1 MGNGFQVTRGQEGL
15 DSHLGFDVGIYPNA
29 KERVQSINYFTTEGI
44 MRNILYF
51 MAFLG
56 LFSCSQN
63 RFAMQKV
70 HLEENSVLR
79 PGMKID
85 ANLPFGKISIKYV
98 GENKRRVTSEL
109 FDKIVPLDFPGD
121 ENWKINGN
129 IVSMQYSESVDRY
142 TYEDILYISKYGAS
156 KKNYEIWKEVFP
168 HQKLYY
174 TSNGIAISYDYEQI
188 PSKKMVFR
196 ATVIISQFLIDG
208 KIPSNLL
215 GHSDDLIKITYDNP
229 YP

>member
-1 MGNGFQVTRGQEGL
+1 
-15 DSHLGFDVGIYPNA
+15 
-29 KERVQSINYFTTEGI
+29 

-85 ANLPFGKISIKYV
+85 ADLPFGKISITYV
-98 GENKRRVTSEL
+98 ENNKRRIKSDL
-109 FDKIVPLDFPGD
+109 FDKIVPINFPGN

-129 IVSMQYSESVDRY
+129 IISAQYHEFIDDY
-142 TYEDILYISKYGAS
+142 TYEDILYISKHGAS
-156 KKNYEIWKEVFP
+156 KEHYKRLKGVKNFSKKF
-168 HQKLYY
+168 Y
-174 TSNGIAISYDYEQI
+174 TSNGISVIYKYEQR
-188 PSKKMVFR
+188 PSKKNYFR
-196 ATVIISQFLIDG
+196 ASVSVSQYIVDG

>member
-1 MGNGFQVTRGQEGL
+1 MWEFT
-15 DSHLGFDVGIYPNA
+15 P
-29 KERVQSINYFTTEGI
+29 VQRKDFNLFTTERI
-44 MRNILYF
+44 MKNILYF
-51 MAFLG
+51 MVFFG

-85 ANLPFGKISIKYV
+85 ADLPFGKISIKYV

-142 TYEDILYISKYGAS
+142 TYEDILYISEYGAS
-156 KKNYEIWKEVFP
+156 KKNYEEWRGIFNISK
-168 HQKLYY
+168 KYY
-174 TSNGIAISYDYEQI
+174 TSNGILVLYSYQQK
-188 PSKKMVFR
+188 PSSKMIFR
-196 ATVIISQFLIDG
+196 AYVGIAQFLIDG
-208 KIPSNLL
+208 KIPSNLP
-215 GHSDDLIKITYDNP
+215 GHSDDLIKVTYDNP

>member
-1 MGNGFQVTRGQEGL
+1 
-15 DSHLGFDVGIYPNA
+15 
-29 KERVQSINYFTTEGI
+29 

-85 ANLPFGKISIKYV
+85 ADLPFGKISIKYA

-109 FDKIVPLDFPGD
+109 FNKIIPLDFPR
-121 ENWKINGN
+121 N
-129 IVSMQYSESVDRY
+129 
-142 TYEDILYISKYGAS
+142 
-156 KKNYEIWKEVFP
+156 KN
-168 HQKLYY
+168 
-174 TSNGIAISYDYEQI
+174 
-188 PSKKMVFR
+188 
-196 ATVIISQFLIDG
+196 
-208 KIPSNLL
+208 
-215 GHSDDLIKITYDNP
+215 
-229 YP
+229 

>member
-15 DSHLGFDVGIYPNA
+15 DSHLGFDVGIYPGT
-29 KERVQSINYFTTEGI
+29 KERFQSVNYFNTEGI

-85 ANLPFGKISIKYV
+85 ADLPFGKISIKYA

-129 IVSMQYSESVDRY
+129 IVSMQY
-142 TYEDILYISKYGAS
+142 YERIVSYNNEDMLYIYNHGTSKEMYFLMKDIFPMS
-156 KKNYEIWKEVFP
+156 KA
-168 HQKLYY
+168 YY
-174 TSNGIAISYDYEQI
+174 TSNGIRIQYKYEQN
-188 PSKKMVFR
+188 PSKKMIFR
-196 ATVIISQFLIDG
+196 ATIVVSQFLVDG
-208 KIPSNLL
+208 KLPSNLP
-215 GHSDDLIKITYDNP
+215 GHSDDLIKVTYDNP